1 MRTWLKHKKWLIV
14 ILGQRAVLLY
24 QYHLPFL
31 FFYLTVAFLSYQT
44 FLFSGPSSRDK
55 NCSSHKKKACT
66 NKAKIPVSSNKPI
79 YWASES
85 RSYLLDVAVTAVGLS
100 LPNDEQPDEQRING
114 MTRAEARKAF
124 SISYWE
130 ALFTGPLWSLIPGC
144 CFQSLFRYLELGQE
158 RKEFKT
164 FTSALPIQYLPRE
177 GSWICQEK

>member
-1 MRTWLKHKKWLIV
+1 MTDRNLRAKSSTLISV
-14 ILGQRAVLLY
+14 SSSLS
-24 QYHLPFL
+24 
-31 FFYLTVAFLSYQT
+31 FFFISLSPS
-44 FLFSGPSSRDK
+44 FPIKLFSGPSSRD
-55 NCSSHKKKACT
+55 CSSHKKKACT
-66 NKAKIPVSSNKPI
+66 NKEEIPVSSNKPI

-85 RSYLLDVAVTAVGLS
+85 RSYLLYVAVTAVGLS
-100 LPNDEQPDEQRING
+100 LPNDEQPDERING

-124 SISYWE
+124 YISYWE

-177 GSWICQEK
+177 GS